1 MQVAIFPALVE
12 YFQRFLTCN
21 SSKLSI
27 VSSRCLYRRLTR
39 FDEPSPLRVPLNCRR
54 TPYCKA
60 GYLVYKDKGIVIMKT
75 STPVNASIVWL
86 YKVSVN
92 ALLIPYIPRSTKT
105 AKRLFFNREQDC
117 FIIRLY
123 ASNELRIVHV

>member
-1 MQVAIFPALVE
+1 MNLSYLARTV
-12 YFQRFLTCN
+12 
-21 SSKLSI
+21 KL
-27 VSSRCLYRRLTR
+27 
-39 FDEPSPLRVPLNCRR
+39 PPH
-54 TPYCKA
+54 PYCKA

-75 STPVNASIVWL
+75 APRKRFYCVA

-92 ALLIPYIPRSTKT
+92 ALLIPYIPDDKT

-123 ASNELRIVHV
+123 ASMNCA